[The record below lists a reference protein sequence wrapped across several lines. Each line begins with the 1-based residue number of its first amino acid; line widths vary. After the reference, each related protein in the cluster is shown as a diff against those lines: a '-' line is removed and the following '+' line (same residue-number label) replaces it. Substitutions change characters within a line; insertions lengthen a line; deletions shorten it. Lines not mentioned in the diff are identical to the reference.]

1 MYNILCLLAG
11 LSYLKKL
18 TIAKA
23 IDDNEED
30 ADDAEEDN

>member
-1 MYNILCLLAG
+1 
-11 LSYLKKL
+11 LKKL